1 MKRIIVALIAVS
13 LILSMTACNGG
24 DTSGN
29 IDSGNASTS
38 ADGTSSGNTDN
49 EQKLRS
55 NPIAVDEN
63 GKIDMDVALKYETD
77 VDALIKKLEAK
88 TPDGSKPVSE
98 NTNEETLELFNY
110 LKSVYGKQILA
121 GQQYSDANQFENIM
135 YYNTTGDMPAI
146 MGFDFLYAQG
156 TDEPDYTQIEE
167 AIKWHNEQN
176 GIVSFCWHWKV
187 PVDIDDDSV
196 KGTAFYSKDIRNF
209 SLENA
214 VTPGTKEYNVVI
226 EDIDTIALY
235 LQRLETAGVP
245 VIWRPL
251 HEASGNWFWWGMKDK
266 ETYKKQLYQKLWYM
280 VYDRLENYHKLTNL
294 IWVWNGQSKLTT
306 VNANTYD
313 ISGIDIYPTSENH
326 SEQKAKYKEL
336 SKCTDTSKMTALSEV
351 GYIPDPEAVFA
362 ESSEVKWLYYMP
374 WCKEFVC
381 AASGSGAIITKLGG
395 TPSVNTE
402 RMSEEFL
409 KGVFSSDKVITLS
422 ELPDFKGTTKKM
434 PEFINNWKFN
444 NPNLTIE
451 NDKLTAYQQ

>member
-1 MKRIIVALIAVS
+1 MKRIIAALIAVS

-245 VIWRPL
+245 VICFLVL
-251 HEASGNWFWWGMKDK
+251 H
-266 ETYKKQLYQKLWYM
+266 T
-280 VYDRLENYHKLTNL
+280 
-294 IWVWNGQSKLTT
+294 
-306 VNANTYD
+306 
-313 ISGIDIYPTSENH
+313 P
-326 SEQKAKYKEL
+326 
-336 SKCTDTSKMTALSEV
+336 
-351 GYIPDPEAVFA
+351 PEPVSACL
-362 ESSEVKWLYYMP
+362 VKR
-374 WCKEFVC
+374 
-381 AASGSGAIITKLGG
+381 
-395 TPSVNTE
+395 TP
-402 RMSEEFL
+402 
-409 KGVFSSDKVITLS
+409 
-422 ELPDFKGTTKKM
+422 
-434 PEFINNWKFN
+434 
-444 NPNLTIE
+444 
-451 NDKLTAYQQ
+451 

>member
-1 MKRIIVALIAVS
+1 MKRIWAAILAVS
-13 LILSMTACNGG
+13 MILSMTACNSG

-29 IDSGNASTS
+29 ADNSGAS
-38 ADGTSSGNTDN
+38 GTNNSTTDDNN

-55 NPIAVDEN
+55 NPIAVDADGN
-63 GKIDMDVALKYETD
+63 IDMDVALKYETD

-110 LKSVYGKQILA
+110 LKSVYGKQIIS
-121 GQQYSDANQFENIM
+121 GQQYSDASQFENIM

-156 TDEPDYTQIEE
+156 TDTPDYTQIEE

-176 GIVSFCWHWKV
+176 GIVTFCWHWKV

-196 KGTAFYSKDIRNF
+196 KGTAFYSEEIRNF

-214 VTPGTKEYNVVI
+214 VTPGTKEYKVI
-226 EDIDTIALY
+226 IKDIDTIALY

-266 ETYKKQLYQKLWYM
+266 KTYTEQLYQKLWYM

-294 IWVWNGQSKLTT
+294 IWVWNGQSKLTN

-313 ISGIDIYPTSENH
+313 ISGIDIYPNNETHN
-326 SEQKAKYKEL
+326 EQAAKYKEL
-336 SKCTDTSKMTALSEV
+336 AAITDESKMTTLSEV

-362 ESSEVKWLYYMP
+362 ADSTVKWLYVVP

-381 AASGSGAIITKLGG
+381 AASGSGAVITKLGG

-409 KGVFSSDKVITLS
+409 KNYFASDKVITLS
-422 ELPDFKGTTKKM
+422 KLPDFKGTTKKM
-434 PEFINNWKFN
+434 PEFIKNWKFN

-451 NDKLTAYQQ
+451 NDKLTAYEQ

>member
-1 MKRIIVALIAVS
+1 MKRIWAAFLAVS
-13 LILSMTACNGG
+13 MILSMTACNSG

-29 IDSGNASTS
+29 ADNSGAS
-38 ADGTSSGNTDN
+38 GTNNSTTDDNN

-55 NPIAVDEN
+55 NPIAVDADGN
-63 GKIDMDVALKYETD
+63 IDMDVALKYETD

-98 NTNEETLELFNY
+98 NTNEATLELFNY
-110 LKSVYGKQILA
+110 LKSVYGKQIIS
-121 GQQYSDANQFENIM
+121 GQQYSDASQFENIM

-156 TDEPDYTQIEE
+156 TDTPDYTQIEE

-176 GIVSFCWHWKV
+176 GIVTFCWHWKV

-196 KGTAFYSKDIRNF
+196 KGTAFYSEEIRNF

-214 VTPGTKEYNVVI
+214 VTPGTKEYKVI
-226 EDIDTIALY
+226 IKDIDTIALY

-251 HEASGNWFWWGMKDK
+251 HEASGSWFWWGMKDK
-266 ETYKKQLYQKLWYM
+266 KTYTEQLYQKLWYM

-294 IWVWNGQSKLTT
+294 IWVWNGQSKLTN

-313 ISGIDIYPTSENH
+313 ISGIDIYPNNETHN
-326 SEQKAKYKEL
+326 EQAAKYKEL
-336 SKCTDTSKMTALSEV
+336 AAITDESKMTTLSEV

-362 ESSEVKWLYYMP
+362 ADSTVKWLYVVP

-381 AASGSGAIITKLGG
+381 AASGSGAVITKLGG

-409 KGVFSSDKVITLS
+409 KNYFASDKVITLS
-422 ELPDFKGTTKKM
+422 KLPDFKGTTKKM
-434 PEFINNWKFN
+434 PEFIKNWKFN

-451 NDKLTAYQQ
+451 NDKLTAYEQ

>member
-1 MKRIIVALIAVS
+1 MKRIIAALIAVS

-24 DTSGN
+24 GTSGN

-214 VTPGTKEYNVVI
+214 VTPGT
-226 EDIDTIALY
+226 
-235 LQRLETAGVP
+235 
-245 VIWRPL
+245 
-251 HEASGNWFWWGMKDK
+251 
-266 ETYKKQLYQKLWYM
+266 
-280 VYDRLENYHKLTNL
+280 
-294 IWVWNGQSKLTT
+294 
-306 VNANTYD
+306 
-313 ISGIDIYPTSENH
+313 
-326 SEQKAKYKEL
+326 
-336 SKCTDTSKMTALSEV
+336 
-351 GYIPDPEAVFA
+351 
-362 ESSEVKWLYYMP
+362 
-374 WCKEFVC
+374 
-381 AASGSGAIITKLGG
+381 
-395 TPSVNTE
+395 
-402 RMSEEFL
+402 
-409 KGVFSSDKVITLS
+409 
-422 ELPDFKGTTKKM
+422 
-434 PEFINNWKFN
+434 
-444 NPNLTIE
+444 
-451 NDKLTAYQQ
+451 